1 MQGVKKKGF
10 VRLGALVLSTVLAAT
25 LFVMPS
31 LAAKKNTLVDISVSD
46 TRTEHYAAIPLYM
59 GGERLSVDAR
69 LINETTY
76 VPLRAF
82 SEAVADAD
90 IKWYAATRTAV
101 LTADGLS
108 LTVSDKGYYIEANG
122 RYLYLRNPAV
132 ILSNGTLYLPIRPL
146 AKALGVDIGWNA
158 SERSVKITGSYTPI
172 ESGDSFYD
180 KDEVYWLSRIIS
192 AESRGEPLLGQ
203 IAVGNVVLNRV
214 ESSMYPDTIYGVIF
228 DRKYGTQFSPVSLG
242 TIYNKPYWLSEIAAK
257 LCLDGAMIDDR
268 VLFFVEPRIATSSW
282 IQKNRTYAFT
292 VLHHDFYY

>member
-1 MQGVKKKGF
+1 MQGVKKKGALRF
-10 VRLGALVLSTVLAAT
+10 GAFTLMLVLALT
-25 LFVMPS
+25 LFAMPS
-31 LAAKKNTLVDISVSD
+31 AAAKKKTLFDITVSD
-46 TRTEHYAAIPLYM
+46 TVTEHYEAIPLYM
-59 GGERLSVDAR
+59 GGARLPVDAR

-82 SEAVADAD
+82 SEAVADAA

-132 ILSNGTLYLPIRPL
+132 ILSNGTLYLPVRPL

-158 SERSVKITGSYTPI
+158 SARSVTIKGNYTPI

-214 ESSMYPDTIYGVIF
+214 RSPMYPNTVYGVVF

-242 TIYNKPYWLSEIAAK
+242 TIYKDPYWLSVIAAK
-257 LCLDGAMIDDR
+257 LCLDGAEIDDR

>member
-10 VRLGALVLSTVLAAT
+10 LRLSAFVLMLVLALSLTAI
-25 LFVMPS
+25 PS
-31 LAAKKNTLVDISVSD
+31 LAARKNTLVDVTVSD
-46 TRTEHYAAIPLYM
+46 TRTERYEAIPLYK

-69 LINETTY
+69 LISETTY

-82 SEAVADAD
+82 SEAVADAT

-101 LTADGLS
+101 LTAEGLS

-132 ILSNGTLYLPIRPL
+132 ILSNGTLYLPVRPL
-146 AKALGVDIGWNA
+146 AKALGVEIGWNA

-180 KDEVYWLSRIIS
+180 ADEVYWLSRIIS

-214 ESSMYPDTIYGVIF
+214 RSSMYPNTIYGVVF

-242 TIYNKPYWLSEIAAK
+242 TIYKDPYWLSVIAAK
-257 LCLDGAMIDDR
+257 LCLDGATIDDR

>member
-132 ILSNGTLYLPIRPL
+132 ILSNGTLYLPVRPL

-228 DRKYGTQFSPVSLG
+228 DRKYGIQFTPVATG
-242 TIYNKPYWLSEIAAK
+242 TIYNNANAECIRAAK
-257 LCLDGAMIDDR
+257 MVLEGTSVNDG
-268 VLFFVEPRIATSSW
+268 VLYFVNPKIATNSW
-282 IQKNRTYAFT
+282 VQKNRTFAFSIGN
-292 VLHHDFYY
+292 HYFYY

>member
-10 VRLGALVLSTVLAAT
+10 LRFGAFGLMLALALVL
-25 LFVMPS
+25 FVSPS
-31 LAAKKNTLVDISVSD
+31 LAARKNTLVDLTVSD
-46 TRTEHYAAIPLYM
+46 TRTEKYESIPLYM
-59 GGERLSVDAR
+59 GGERLPVDAR

-82 SEAVADAD
+82 SEAVADAE

-132 ILSNGTLYLPIRPL
+132 ILSNGTLYLPVRPL
-146 AKALGVDIGWNA
+146 AKALGVAIGWSA
-158 SERSVKITGSYTPI
+158 SERSVRITGSYTPI

-180 KDEVYWLSRIIS
+180 ADEVYWLSRIIS

-214 ESSMYPDTIYGVIF
+214 RSSMYPNTVYGVIF
-228 DRKYGTQFSPVSLG
+228 DRKHGTQFSPVSLG
-242 TIYNKPYWLSEIAAK
+242 TIYHKPYWLSEIAAK
-257 LCLDGAMIDDR
+257 LCLDGATLDDR